1 MLLTS
6 SLFIL
11 NIENISLYVPLN
23 IPIMKNKNKTKVKIP
38 INIDIVSK
46 DLKGIFFKL
55 PSKLSKK

>member
-23 IPIMKNKNKTKVKIP
+23 ISIMKNKNKTKVKIP

-46 DLKGIFFKL
+46 DLNRTLNI
-55 PSKLSKK
+55 